1 MIIIYSHH
9 ATQRMRER
17 GISSPDIELALSKP
31 DRITQSEKEKRAIKK
46 IDDRALIVIFRE
58 TNGMI
63 VVITAFV
70 TSKMDKYLS

>member
-1 MIIIYSHH
+1 
-9 ATQRMRER
+9 MRER